1 MSPLPQPVSWLGLF
15 TFSYSKPA
23 LVYVKFNSKFWARL
37 HFLVFKFLL
46 QPPFHLFVLVQH
58 FPQRPILSASNFHKK
73 WYWHTKNPEKKK
85 NIVWIQKLHILHEFQ
100 ILVTVLELT
109 VALTQFHKLLAIGK
123 ILFDKILFNFV
134 SVYNVTALKSN
145 KKF

>member
-1 MSPLPQPVSWLGLF
+1 MTGL
-15 TFSYSKPA
+15 
-23 LVYVKFNSKFWARL
+23 
-37 HFLVFKFLL
+37 HD
-46 QPPFHLFVLVQH
+46 
-58 FPQRPILSASNFHKK
+58 
-73 WYWHTKNPEKKK
+73 
-85 NIVWIQKLHILHEFQ
+85 FQ